1 MGRKSKQAGGNLPL
15 TNYERSKKFKAAS
28 SETVAA
34 ISQYQLGMCAL
45 TTQSLLLLPS
55 KDAAAAVVTVVVLCS
70 PSGYLYDESALL
82 EYLLRNTRELKR
94 QKAEYVAREQQ
105 HDTTTKSVESRKRL
119 GDFASSQAM
128 VKITKIDTP
137 DTARALK
144 NVSYWLDTPEVA
156 EDDVSK
162 GVKPQLVRDRP
173 GSPTTGNEVQ
183 RKDFWPVSLKQN
195 ANQQLVCAL
204 SDKPLQM
211 SRAIAYWTTKSEIGI
226 VALESIYDQ
235 LTTTGTTN
243 TTTGTADQA
252 NQKKKRRRRCP
263 LTDELIKHVRP
274 LVGSQSTSVQ
284 RVERPGL
291 GAK

>member
-45 TTQSLLLLPS
+45 TTQSLLALPS
-55 KDAAAAVVTVVVLCS
+55 SKNKDAVAAVTVTVVLCS

-94 QKAEYVAREQQ
+94 QKAESQAREQQ
-105 HDTTTKSVESRKRL
+105 HETTTKSVESRKRL

-156 EDDVSK
+156 DDEA
-162 GVKPQLVRDRP
+162 VKPPLVTRDRP

-183 RKDFWPVSLKQN
+183 RKDFWKVSLKQN
-195 ANQQLVCAL
+195 ANQQLICAL

-235 LTTTGTTN
+235 LTTTTIV
-243 TTTGTADQA
+243 TADA
-252 NQKKKRRRRCP
+252 NQKKRQRRRCP
-263 LTDELIKHVRP
+263 LTDERIKHVRP

>member
-45 TTQSLLLLPS
+45 TTQSLLLLPPPKN
-55 KDAAAAVVTVVVLCS
+55 KDAAAAAAVVVLCS

-94 QKAEYVAREQQ
+94 QKAESNARAQQ
-105 HDTTTKSVESRKRL
+105 HLSTAKSVESHQRL
-119 GDFASSQAM
+119 CDFASSQAM
-128 VKITKIDTP
+128 VKITKIDAP

-144 NVSYWLDTPEVA
+144 NVSYWLDTPEVVA
-156 EDDVSK
+156 DDEAVN
-162 GVKPQLVRDRP
+162 KPPLTTLRDRP
-173 GSPTTGNEVQ
+173 GSPTTGNDVQ
-183 RKDFWPVSLKQN
+183 RKDFWKVSLKQN
-195 ANQQLVCAL
+195 AHQQLVCAL

-235 LTTTGTTN
+235 LTTTTTN
-243 TTTGTADQA
+243 PTTTADI
-252 NQKKKRRRRCP
+252 NQKKKRRRCP
-263 LTDELIKHVRP
+263 LTDERIKHVRP